1 MQNVSTLF
9 KDSCESNLMDSTF
22 KIFVSKGKS
31 GEVLAVLGVD
41 DFFSDSATIDKQSSN
56 SNVFTIGGVCSSKFS
71 FNLKKSGINKL
82 KEANCFRKN
91 YCLTVIQWNK
101 VEDENQSI
109 DDYSLNK
116 DGSENETGK
125 CKLGVYYIATINN
138 KDYSCEVE
146 AYDGMIAYEVVIPK
160 AKLAYMRQN
169 DKNIADWI
177 SWINDECITEYYDLT
192 YKGSKDELVTG
203 LFHISD
209 DTEIGTYR
217 DFLGYLSQLSAG
229 FMTFDCDGELFYSC
243 LTLDAPD
250 EIVNVKSVLNY
261 DFDSVESFISEFT
274 TAVAGLD
281 YNKSVATVETKNNIK
296 LSIQENLLLRGIQQ
310 SETELDEQVLSVL
323 DFIAEKTCR
332 YKFFGCDISIIQHP
346 YIDLGDM
353 LEVHHIV
360 VDNEGA
366 IQTEVKNNV
375 IVNSIVYKL
384 GSEMTIKS
392 YSSVTDTTI
401 SSQSKA
407 SGASGGGGDGS
418 ANAFLHYLG
427 AKDVSLGTG
436 KEVQIFKEYVII
448 GAGFPCTIAL
458 TAMANVTKSGVFYF
472 DIYYDGVLQLLNPVY
487 TPSLGYQ
494 TFSFTL
500 GFDATDKYEV
510 HTVMIKMRSVD
521 CMLEMPAYNSQL
533 IVMASGV
540 KTGSA
545 SWTGLYELEDIIE
558 RIDTKSIVRI
568 RKINDT
574 VVNRLQNPIGGT
586 LTERINRINALSLVR
601 VRSLIDSAE
610 YKPLYERLLYRVL
623 STDFARSG
631 NASIAADSN
640 AESGYYLK
648 VGTYSSNIATYTF
661 SITDSIEQQIIIRG
675 RMKNTNAKITV
686 LLDDTVIIEDVP
698 VNQSSYNTILLCE
711 LNGLSAG
718 NHSLVLS
725 SSGTSPYIDYI
736 DAVIVNQTV
745 FYKTHIF
752 SAKSS
757 EYAYDMSDVIFVD
770 NNRFNL
776 SDNKVYGDTVESQ
789 LDSKYLYTIPYHSD
803 DFISVSDFTLE
814 VHKNE

>member
-9 KDSCESNLMDSTF
+9 KDSCESNLIDSTF

-41 DFFSDSATIDKQSSN
+41 DFFSDSATIEKQSSN
-56 SNVFTIGGVCSSKFS
+56 SNVFTIGGVCASKFS

-109 DDYSLNK
+109 DDYSLNI

-138 KDYSCEVE
+138 KDYSCIVE
-146 AYDGMIAYEVVIPK
+146 AYDGMLAYEVVIPK
-160 AKLAYMRQN
+160 AKLLYMSQN
-169 DKNIADWI
+169 YKSIDDWI
-177 SWINDECITEYYDLT
+177 AWVNDECITEYYDLT
-192 YKGSKDELVTG
+192 YKGSKGELVTG
-203 LFHISD
+203 LFQISD

-243 LTLDAPD
+243 LTLDEPD
-250 EIVNVKSVLNY
+250 GVIDVNRVLTY

-274 TAVAGLD
+274 TSIAGLD
-281 YNKSVATVETKNNIK
+281 YSKAVATVESKNNIK

-353 LEVHHIV
+353 LEVHHII

-375 IVNSIVYKL
+375 IANSIVYKL
-384 GSEMTIKS
+384 GSEITIKS

-401 SSQSKA
+401 SSQSKVI
-407 SGASGGGGDGS
+407 GPRGSGGNGGG
-418 ANAFLHYLG
+418 NAFLHYLG
-427 AKDVSLGTG
+427 AKDVRLSAGQ
-436 KEVQIFKEYVII
+436 EVQIFKEYVII
-448 GAGFPCTIAL
+448 GAEFPCTIAL

-472 DIYYDGVLQLLNPVY
+472 DIYYDGILQLLNPVY

-521 CMLEMPAYNSQL
+521 CMLEMPAFNSQL

-540 KTGSA
+540 KSGSA

-558 RIDTKSIVRI
+558 RIDAKSVVHI
-568 RKINDT
+568 RKIKDN
-574 VVNRLQNPIGGT
+574 VVSTIQKPIGGT
-586 LTERINRINALSLVR
+586 LTDRINRINALGLIKVR
-601 VRSLIDSAE
+601 NLISSINYE
-610 YKPLYERLLYRVL
+610 PLYERLLYRVL
-623 STDFARSG
+623 STDFARQGS
-631 NASIAADSN
+631 ASITADSN

-648 VGTYSSNIATYTF
+648 VGTYSSNIAAYTF
-661 SITDSIEQQIIIRG
+661 SITDNIEQKVIIRG

-686 LLDDTVIIEDVP
+686 LIDDKVIIEDAP
-698 VNQSSYNTILLCE
+698 INQSGYSIILLCE

-736 DAVIVNQTV
+736 DAIIVNKTV

-757 EYAYDMSDVIFVD
+757 EYDYDMSDVIFVD

-776 SDNKVYGDTVESQ
+776 SDNKVYEDVVESQ

-803 DFISVSDFTLE
+803 DFVSVSDFVLE
-814 VHKNE
+814 VNKSE

>member
-41 DFFSDSATIDKQSSN
+41 DFFSDSATIEKQSSN
-56 SNVFTIGGVCSSKFS
+56 SNVFTIGGVCASKFS

-109 DDYSLNK
+109 DDYSLNV

-138 KDYSCEVE
+138 KDYSCTVE
-146 AYDGMIAYEVVIPK
+146 AYDGMLAYEVVIPK
-160 AKLAYMRQN
+160 AKLEYMRQN
-169 DKNIADWI
+169 DKNIDDWI
-177 SWINDECITEYYDLT
+177 AWINDECITEYYDLT
-192 YKGSKDELVTG
+192 YKGSKDELVSG

-243 LTLDAPD
+243 LTLDKPD
-250 EIVNVKSVLNY
+250 EIINVKSVLNY

-281 YNKSVATVETKNNIK
+281 YNKSVATVESRNNIK

-407 SGASGGGGDGS
+407 SGAMGGGGDGS

-448 GAGFPCTIAL
+448 GAGYPCTIAL

-472 DIYYDGVLQLLNPVY
+472 DIYYDGVLQILNPVY

-521 CMLEMPAYNSQL
+521 CVLEMPAYNSQL

-558 RIDTKSIVRI
+558 RIDTKSIVHI
-568 RKINDT
+568 RKLKDS
-574 VVNRLQNPIGGT
+574 VVRTIQKPIGGT

-601 VRSLIDSAE
+601 VRSLIDTAE

-631 NASIAADSN
+631 SASITADSN
-640 AESGYYLK
+640 AESGYYLR

-661 SITDSIEQQIIIRG
+661 NITADIEQQIIIRG

-686 LLDDTVIIEDVP
+686 LLDDTVIIENVHI
-698 VNQSSYNTILLCE
+698 NQSSYNTILLCE
-711 LNGLSAG
+711 LNGLRAG

-725 SSGTSPYIDYI
+725 SSGTSPYIDYV
-736 DAVIVNQTV
+736 DAVIVN
-745 FYKTHIF
+745 
-752 SAKSS
+752 
-757 EYAYDMSDVIFVD
+757 
-770 NNRFNL
+770 
-776 SDNKVYGDTVESQ
+776 
-789 LDSKYLYTIPYHSD
+789 
-803 DFISVSDFTLE
+803 
-814 VHKNE
+814 